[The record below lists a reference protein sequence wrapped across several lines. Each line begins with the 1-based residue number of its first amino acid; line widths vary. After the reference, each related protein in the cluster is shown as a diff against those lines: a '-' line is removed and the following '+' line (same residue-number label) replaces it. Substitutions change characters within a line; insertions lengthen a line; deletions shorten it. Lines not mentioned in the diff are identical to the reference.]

1 MPSLQQPPNPLV
13 VSNACDS
20 NVCRAPQR
28 IKNLSKPTT
37 LARAAKR
44 LALFVCVVVALAAT
58 VAAQTGRTQSQ
69 AVAPAQSPTPQPNAT
84 HATTPSVANATSNA
98 TDNHDLSIT
107 ATVTAREL
115 LFEVVPNPKVEF
127 PGRPRR
133 DTVWEADRT
142 NLPAQVQPGVT
153 YRDIGIRLRI
163 TSVFAD
169 IERIVAEAL
178 GEIPVSDDAPPRQ
191 QVEPNAPPPTNN
203 LTPQPDNTT
212 PPPDN
217 APTATTSGAPQTNN
231 ATTPFTTPAQTSRDA
246 SANRIPARRVP
257 RPGGR
262 P

>member
-1 MPSLQQPPNPLV
+1 V
-13 VSNACDS
+13 
-20 NVCRAPQR
+20 
-28 IKNLSKPTT
+28 SKPAT
-37 LARAAKR
+37 LTRAAKR
-44 LALFVCVVVALAAT
+44 LALFACVVGALAAT
-58 VAAQTGRTQSQ
+58 VAAQTGQTQSP
-69 AVAPAQSPTPQPNAT
+69 ASAPSAPAQSPAPQPNAT
-84 HATTPSVANATSNA
+84 PAATPSDATAPSNA

-127 PGRPRR
+127 TGRPRR
-133 DTVWEADRT
+133 DTVWEAERT

-178 GEIPVSDDAPPRQ
+178 GEIPASDDAPPQQQ
-191 QVEPNAPPPTNN
+191 QVEPNATPPPNN
-203 LTPQPDNTT
+203 PTPQPANAT

-217 APTATTSGAPQTNN
+217 APTATTSGAPQADG
-231 ATTPFTTPAQTSRDA
+231 ATTPFRTPAQTSRDA
-246 SANRIPARRVP
+246 SANKTAARRVP
-257 RPGGR
+257 RPRGR